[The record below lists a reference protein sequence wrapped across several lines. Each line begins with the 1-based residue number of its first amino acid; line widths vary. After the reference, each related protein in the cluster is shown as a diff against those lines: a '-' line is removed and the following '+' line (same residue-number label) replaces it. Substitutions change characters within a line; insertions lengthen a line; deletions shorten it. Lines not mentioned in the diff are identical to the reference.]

1 MDQLF
6 RLIRLL
12 VRISSQKLEIFALL
26 LALAAVLGMT
36 YVGYRVVERA
46 EIQIRTRSMVAEE
59 DSSGLMT
66 QDRLFGVAR

>member
-1 MDQLF
+1 
-6 RLIRLL
+6 
-12 VRISSQKLEIFALL
+12 LL
-26 LALAAVLGMT
+26 LALLAVLGMT